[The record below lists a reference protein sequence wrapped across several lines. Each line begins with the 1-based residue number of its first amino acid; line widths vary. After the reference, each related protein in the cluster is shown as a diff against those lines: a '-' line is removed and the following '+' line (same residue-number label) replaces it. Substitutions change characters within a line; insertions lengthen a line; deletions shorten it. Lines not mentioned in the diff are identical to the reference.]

1 MKKIILLLILFVS
14 LTLSLF
20 SCEKEISAY
29 NALSEFVTAYGAEGV
44 VYSPEIPEGGEGYIP
59 DGLIERIYIYSGKF
73 PENYAI
79 FLNSRT
85 EGFFECGVFVC
96 DDANSLLSLEEAC
109 LERIRLLSVSGGQ
122 GFIKINGMTVFYAV
136 LEDRD
141 RAEKIWCEII
151 R

>member
-1 MKKIILLLILFVS
+1 MKRIILLLILFVM
-14 LTLSLF
+14 LMTSLF
-20 SCEKEISAY
+20 SCGREISAY
-29 NALSEFVTAYGAEGV
+29 DALTEFVRVYGAEGV
-44 VYSPEIPEGGEGYIP
+44 VYSPEIPEGREGYIP
-59 DGLIERIYIYSGKF
+59 DGLVERIYIYSGRF

-96 DDANSLLSLEEAC
+96 DDADSLLSIEEAC
-109 LERIRLLSVSGGQ
+109 RERIRLLSTGGVQ
-122 GFIKINGMTVFYAV
+122 GFIKISRMTVFYAV
-136 LEDRD
+136 LDDRD